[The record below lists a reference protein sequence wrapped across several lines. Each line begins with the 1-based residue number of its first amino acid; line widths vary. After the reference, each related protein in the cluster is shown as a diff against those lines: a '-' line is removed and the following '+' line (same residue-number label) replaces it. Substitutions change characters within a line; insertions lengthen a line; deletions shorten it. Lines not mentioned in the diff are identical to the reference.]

1 MHLKAMTLRG
11 FKSFASAT
19 TLRFEPGITCV
30 VGPNGSGKS
39 NVVDA
44 LSWVMGEQGAKSL
57 RGGKMED
64 VIFAGTTGRPPL
76 GRAEVSLTIDNSD
89 GALPIDY
96 AEVTITRIMF
106 RNGGSEYQLNGD
118 TCRLLDIQ
126 ELLSDSGIG
135 REMHVIV
142 GQGQLDSVLHADP
155 MGRRAFIEEA
165 AGVLKHRKRKEKAL
179 RKLDAMR
186 ANLARVQDL
195 TDELRRQLKPLGR
208 QAAVARRAAVIQA
221 DLRDA
226 RLRLLADDLVRLREA
241 LRTEIAD
248 EAELKQRKEDAE
260 GRLKAALA
268 REAEL
273 EDEVRRLAPR
283 LQQAQQTWYE
293 LSQLAER
300 VRGTVSLADARVKS
314 ATAAP
319 TEEPRGR
326 DPEDMEREA
335 ARIRE
340 QEAELEAA
348 LEAAEHARE
357 DTVAHRAELERA
369 LAAEERR
376 LKDAARAI
384 ADRREGLARLTGQ
397 VNAARSR
404 AASAQAEI
412 GRLAAARDEARER
425 AAAAQEEYEQLKAEV
440 DGLDADDHE
449 LAGRYE
455 AARGALAEAESALT
469 AAREAATAAERDRAA
484 VAARHDAL
492 ALGLRR
498 KDGTGA
504 LLAARDRLTG
514 LLGPA
519 AELLT
524 VTPGY
529 EIPVSA
535 ALGAAADAIAV
546 TNPSAAAEAIRLLR
560 SEDAGRASLLV
571 SPGGGGG
578 LAAGGLAGV
587 PTQAGEAADAASG
600 RGDAGPESGPGPVGG
615 VPAQAAGASAGGSG
629 AGLSGP
635 ATESGPVGGL
645 SAQADGLTA
654 EPGVY
659 GGLPGQQGLAGGV
672 SAGEVDP
679 ESARADT
686 GPGGGLP
693 GQQGPAG
700 EVSAQAGGAGDA
712 ALGRADA
719 SLESGPGPGGG
730 VPAQVGGA
738 SAGGSG
744 TGLSGPA
751 TEPGVSG
758 GVADGVFAQAGDA
771 APEPGPG
778 SLGGQAGEHGVA
790 GQFPAQPDDTGL
802 SVPANGSPAEPAAHS
817 GVPAQAS
824 GDGAGPSAAASGS
837 ATEADVSG
845 GLPAQTAGA
854 GHGPRPG
861 PVGGAAARVTAGSGG
876 VGSSASAGGSVVE
889 PEVSAGGFPAP
900 APGGDS
906 GRSVSG
912 AASGVQGR
920 EVART
925 AVGDLVRGPVGLVEA
940 VRWMVRDAVVVASLD
955 DAEELVGARPGVVA
969 VTAEGDV
976 LGAHFAQGGSAGAP
990 SLLEVRA
997 SVDEAAGELAELGV
1011 RCGELDEARRRATE
1025 RRAEC
1030 AALVEELGERRRAAD
1045 REKSAVSGR
1054 LGRLS
1059 GQARGA
1065 VGEAERT
1072 DAAVAKAQE
1081 ALERATQEV
1090 EELAE
1095 RLLVAEEAPVEE
1107 EPDTSLRDRLAADGA
1122 NARQTEMEARL
1133 QVRTHEERVKGL
1145 AGRADALDRGA
1156 RAERAARARA
1166 EQRRARLRHEAEVA
1180 GAVAAGTRQLLAH
1193 VEVSVVRAEAERA
1206 AAEAAKA
1213 ERERELVAER
1223 NQGRDLKSELDKLTD
1238 SVHRGEVLGAEKR
1251 LRIEQ
1256 LETRALEELGVEPA
1270 GLIAEYGPDQLV
1282 SPSPPAEGEELP
1294 EDPAHPRNQPK
1305 PYVRSE
1311 QEKRLKSAE
1320 RAYQQLGKVNPLAL
1334 EEFAALEE
1342 RHKFLSEQLEDLK
1355 KTRAD
1360 LLQVVKSVDE
1370 RVEQVF
1376 TEAYRDTAVQFEGVF
1391 SRLFPGGEGRL
1402 ILTDPE
1408 NMLTTGV
1415 DVEARPPGKKV
1426 KRLSLLSGG
1435 ERSLTAVALLVSIFK
1450 ARPSPFYVMDEV
1462 EAALDDTNLQRLIR
1476 IMQELQESSQL
1487 IVITHQKRTMEV
1499 ADALYGVSMQG
1510 DGVSKVI
1517 SQRLR

>member
-89 GALPIDY
+89 GALPIEY

-106 RNGGSEYQLNGD
+106 RNGGSEYQINGD

-179 RKLDAMR
+179 RKLDAMQ

-226 RLRLLADDLVRLREA
+226 RLRLLADDLAQLRQALSTEVADEA
-241 LRTEIAD
+241 ALKERKEAA
-248 EAELKQRKEDAE
+248 EAELK
-260 GRLKAALA
+260 AALG
-268 REAEL
+268 READL

-283 LQQAQQTWYE
+283 LQQAQQSWYE

-314 ATAAP
+314 ATAQPA
-319 TEEPRGR
+319 EDRRGR

-340 QEAELEAA
+340 QEAELAAA
-348 LEAAEHARE
+348 LDAAERALE
-357 DTVAHRAELERA
+357 DTVAHRADLERE
-369 LAAEERR
+369 LAVEERR
-376 LKDAARAI
+376 LKDVARAI
-384 ADRREGLARLTGQ
+384 ADRREGLARLGGQ

-412 GRLAAARDEARER
+412 DRLAAAKDEAQER
-425 AAAAQEEYEQLKAEV
+425 AVAAQEEYEQLQAEV
-440 DGLDADDHE
+440 DSLDADDTE
-449 LAGRYE
+449 LGERHDAAKRELGEAE
-455 AARGALAEAESALT
+455 AALSS
-469 AAREAATAAERDRAA
+469 AREELTAAERKRAA
-484 VAARHDAL
+484 VAARREAL

-504 LLAARDRLTG
+504 LLAAKDRLGG

-519 AELLT
+519 SELLT
-524 VTPGY
+524 VAPGH
-529 EIPVSA
+529 EVPVAA
-535 ALGAAADAIAV
+535 ALGAAADAVAV
-546 TNPSAAAEAIRLLR
+546 STTATAAEALRLLR
-560 SEDAGRASLLV
+560 KTDAGRAAIL
-571 SPGGGGG
+571 
-578 LAAGGLAGV
+578 
-587 PTQAGEAADAASG
+587 
-600 RGDAGPESGPGPVGG
+600 
-615 VPAQAAGASAGGSG
+615 
-629 AGLSGP
+629 
-635 ATESGPVGGL
+635 
-645 SAQADGLTA
+645 
-654 EPGVY
+654 
-659 GGLPGQQGLAGGV
+659 LAGG
-672 SAGEVDP
+672 P
-679 ESARADT
+679 ETAEER
-686 GPGGGLP
+686 
-693 GQQGPAG
+693 
-700 EVSAQAGGAGDA
+700 
-712 ALGRADA
+712 
-719 SLESGPGPGGG
+719 
-730 VPAQVGGA
+730 
-738 SAGGSG
+738 
-744 TGLSGPA
+744 
-751 TEPGVSG
+751 
-758 GVADGVFAQAGDA
+758 
-771 APEPGPG
+771 
-778 SLGGQAGEHGVA
+778 H
-790 GQFPAQPDDTGL
+790 PD
-802 SVPANGSPAEPAAHS
+802 
-817 GVPAQAS
+817 
-824 GDGAGPSAAASGS
+824 
-837 ATEADVSG
+837 
-845 GLPAQTAGA
+845 
-854 GHGPRPG
+854 G
-861 PVGGAAARVTAGSGG
+861 PVYAA
-876 VGSSASAGGSVVE
+876 
-889 PEVSAGGFPAP
+889 
-900 APGGDS
+900 
-906 GRSVSG
+906 
-912 AASGVQGR
+912 
-920 EVART
+920 
-925 AVGDLVRGPVGLVEA
+925 DLVRGPEELMPA
-940 VRWMVRDAVVVASLD
+940 VRSLLRGIVVVGTLE
-955 DAEELVGARPGVVA
+955 DAEDLVHARPGLTA

-990 SLLEVRA
+990 SLLEVQA
-997 SVDEAAGELAELGV
+997 SVDEAAAELEELAV
-1011 RCGELDEARRRATE
+1011 RCEELAAAQQQAAGRRTA
-1025 RRAEC
+1025 C
-1030 AALVEELGERRRAAD
+1030 AGLVEELGERRRAAD

-1054 LGRLS
+1054 LGRLA

-1065 VGEAERT
+1065 AGEAERT
-1072 DAAVAKAQE
+1072 TAAVARAQE
-1081 ALERATQEV
+1081 ALERARGEA

-1095 RLLVAEEAPVEE
+1095 RLLVAEETPVEE
-1107 EPDTSLRDRLAADGA
+1107 EPDTHVRDRLAADGA

-1145 AGRADALDRGA
+1145 AGRADTLDRGA
-1156 RAERAARARA
+1156 RAEREARARA
-1166 EQRRARLRHEAEVA
+1166 EQHRARLRHEAEVA
-1180 GAVAAGTRQLLAH
+1180 AAVASGARQLLAH
-1193 VEVSVVRAEAERA
+1193 VEVSLVRAEAERV

-1213 ERERELVAER
+1213 ERERELTAARTE
-1223 NQGRDLKSELDKLTD
+1223 GRDLKSELDKLTD

-1251 LRIEQ
+1251 MRIEQ
-1256 LETRALEELGVEPA
+1256 LETKALEELGVEPA
-1270 GLIAEYGPDQLV
+1270 GLVSDYGPDQLV
-1282 SPSPPAEGEELP
+1282 PPSLPAEGEELP
-1294 EDPAHPRNQPK
+1294 EDPDHPRNQPRRF
-1305 PYVRSE
+1305 VRAE

-1360 LLQVVKSVDE
+1360 LLQVVKEVDE

-1376 TEAYRDTAVQFEGVF
+1376 TEAFRDTAREFEGVF

-1402 ILTDPE
+1402 ILTDPD

-1435 ERSLTAVALLVSIFK
+1435 ERSLTAVAMLVSIFK

>member
-1 MHLKAMTLRG
+1 MHLKALTLRG

-89 GALPIDY
+89 GALPIEY

-106 RNGGSEYQLNGD
+106 RNGGSEYQINGD

-179 RKLDAMR
+179 RKLDAMQ

-226 RLRLLADDLVRLREA
+226 RLRLLADDLVRMREA
-241 LRTEIAD
+241 LQAEIAD
-248 EAELKQRKEDAE
+248 EAALKERKDAAEQEL
-260 GRLKAALA
+260 GRALR
-268 REAEL
+268 READL
-273 EDEVRRLAPR
+273 EDEVRRLTPR
-283 LQQAQQTWYE
+283 LQRAQQTWYE

-300 VRGTVSLADARVKS
+300 VRGTISLADARVKS
-314 ATAAP
+314 ATSAP
-319 TEEPRGR
+319 PEERRGR
-326 DPEDMEREA
+326 DPEELEREA
-335 ARIRE
+335 ARVRE

-348 LEAAEHARE
+348 LEAAEHALE
-357 DTVAHRAELERA
+357 DTVAHRADLERE
-369 LAAEERR
+369 LAMEERR

-384 ADRREGLARLTGQ
+384 ADRREGLARLNGQ
-397 VNAARSR
+397 VGAARSR

-412 GRLAAARDEARER
+412 ERLAEARDESRER
-425 AAAAQEEYEQLKAEV
+425 AAAAQEEYETLQAEV
-440 DGLDADDHE
+440 DGLDADDRE
-449 LAGRYE
+449 LAERHD
-455 AARGALAEAESALT
+455 AARHALAGAEATLS
-469 AAREAATAAERDRAA
+469 AAREAATAAEREHAA
-484 VAARHDAL
+484 TRARHDAL

-504 LLAARDRLTG
+504 LLSAKDRLTG

-519 AELLT
+519 AGLLT
-524 VTPGY
+524 VTPGH
-529 EIPVSA
+529 ET
-535 ALGAAADAIAV
+535 ALATAFGAAADALAV
-546 TNPSAAAEAIRLLR
+546 TSPAAAADAIRLLR
-560 SEDAGRASLLV
+560 KQDAGRAALL
-571 SPGGGGG
+571 
-578 LAAGGLAGV
+578 LAGTPDDV
-587 PTQAGEAADAASG
+587 PREHRDDGPPYAADL
-600 RGDAGPESGPGPVGG
+600 VH
-615 VPAQAAGASAGGSG
+615 
-629 AGLSGP
+629 GP
-635 ATESGPVGGL
+635 A
-645 SAQADGLTA
+645 
-654 EPGVY
+654 
-659 GGLPGQQGLAGGV
+659 
-672 SAGEVDP
+672 
-679 ESARADT
+679 
-686 GPGGGLP
+686 
-693 GQQGPAG
+693 
-700 EVSAQAGGAGDA
+700 
-712 ALGRADA
+712 
-719 SLESGPGPGGG
+719 
-730 VPAQVGGA
+730 
-738 SAGGSG
+738 
-744 TGLSGPA
+744 
-751 TEPGVSG
+751 
-758 GVADGVFAQAGDA
+758 
-771 APEPGPG
+771 
-778 SLGGQAGEHGVA
+778 
-790 GQFPAQPDDTGL
+790 
-802 SVPANGSPAEPAAHS
+802 
-817 GVPAQAS
+817 
-824 GDGAGPSAAASGS
+824 
-837 ATEADVSG
+837 
-845 GLPAQTAGA
+845 
-854 GHGPRPG
+854 
-861 PVGGAAARVTAGSGG
+861 
-876 VGSSASAGGSVVE
+876 
-889 PEVSAGGFPAP
+889 
-900 APGGDS
+900 
-906 GRSVSG
+906 
-912 AASGVQGR
+912 
-920 EVART
+920 
-925 AVGDLVRGPVGLVEA
+925 DLMPA
-940 VRWMVRDAVVVASLD
+940 VRRLLRGIVVVATLE
-955 DAEELVGARPGVVA
+955 DAEELVYARPALTA
-969 VTAEGDV
+969 VTAEGDL

-990 SLLEVRA
+990 SLLEVQA
-997 SVDEAAGELAELGV
+997 SVDQAAAELEELGV
-1011 RCGELDEARRRATE
+1011 RCEELAGAQEAAVGRRR
-1025 RRAEC
+1025 EC
-1030 AALVEELGERRRAAD
+1030 AALVEELGERRRTAD
-1045 REKSAVSGR
+1045 REKSSVAQQ
-1054 LGRLS
+1054 LGRLA

-1065 VGEAERT
+1065 AGEAERS
-1072 DAAVAKAQE
+1072 AAAAARAQE
-1081 ALERATQEV
+1081 ALDRALTEV

-1095 RLLVAEEAPVEE
+1095 RLAVAEEMPVEE
-1107 EPDTSLRDRLAADGA
+1107 EPDTAARDRLAADGA

-1145 AGRADALDRGA
+1145 AGRADSLDRAA
-1156 RAERAARARA
+1156 RAEREARARA
-1166 EQRRARLRHEAEVA
+1166 EQRRARLRHEAAVA
-1180 GAVAAGTRQLLAH
+1180 EAVAAGARQLLAH
-1193 VEVSVVRAEAERA
+1193 VEVSLTRADEERTL
-1206 AAEAAKA
+1206 AEAAKA
-1213 ERERELVAER
+1213 RREQELTAAR
-1223 NQGRDLKSELDKLTD
+1223 TAGRDLKAELDKLTD

-1256 LETRALEELGVEPA
+1256 LETKALEELGVEPA
-1270 GLIAEYGPDQLV
+1270 GLAAEYGPHQEV
-1282 SPSPPAEGEELP
+1282 PPSPPAEGEELP
-1294 EDPAHPRNQPK
+1294 EDPEHPRNRPR
-1305 PYVRSE
+1305 PFVRSE
-1311 QEKRLKSAE
+1311 QEKRLKAAE

-1342 RHKFLSEQLEDLK
+1342 RHQFLSEQLEDLK

-1360 LLQVVKSVDE
+1360 LLQVVREVDE

-1376 TEAYRDTAVQFEGVF
+1376 TEAFRDTAREFEGVF

-1402 ILTDPE
+1402 ILTDPD

-1435 ERSLTAVALLVSIFK
+1435 ERSLTAVAMLVSIFK

-1476 IMQELQESSQL
+1476 IMQELQEASQL